1 MGGRGT
7 FASGNPV
14 PYTYETIGKYEGVKI
29 LAGMPGTGLRDLPA
43 EAHSSEMYLKL
54 HKDQT
59 MNMLRIYGKD
69 DHMLKME
76 IAYHPEPQLTG
87 NHKPVLHVHYYDKDF
102 THGPAQYLDKQTF
115 EKYKK
120 YLKGRKWYD

>member
-14 PYTYETIGKYEGVKI
+14 PYTYETIDKYEGVKI
-29 LAGMPGTGLRDLPA
+29 LKGKEGSGLHDLPA

-54 HKDQT
+54 HADGT

-69 DHMLKME
+69 DHLLKME
-76 IAYHPEPQLTG
+76 IAYHPEPDLTG
-87 NHKPVLHVHYYDKDF
+87 NKPVLHIHYYDKDF
-102 THGPAQYLDKQTF
+102 THGPAQYLDRQTF

-120 YLKGRKWYD
+120 YMKGRNWYD